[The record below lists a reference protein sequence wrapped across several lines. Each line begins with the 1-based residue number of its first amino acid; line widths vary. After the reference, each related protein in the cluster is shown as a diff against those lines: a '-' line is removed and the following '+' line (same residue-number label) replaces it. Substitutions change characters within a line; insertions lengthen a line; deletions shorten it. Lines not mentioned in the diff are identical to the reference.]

1 MPVQQV
7 VVLYG
12 DSLLMDT
19 VEASLGQRPDLGV
32 LRIPNSLIDASER
45 IQSLGPDLIIFDLD
59 APHSDFVLPFLR
71 HKPGVPLLG
80 LDLTSSRVLAFSSQ
94 QYTTLTARDLAHV
107 IEVQAEPAEHKNGAT
122 VRDLVAAA
130 VE

>member
-19 VEASLGQRPDLGV
+19 IEASLGQRPDLGV
-32 LRIPNSLIDASER
+32 LRIPSSLNDATER
-45 IQSLGPDLIIFDLD
+45 IQSLGPDLVIFDLD
-59 APHSDFVLPFLR
+59 DPHSNFAIPFLR
-71 HKPGVPLLG
+71 RKPGVPLLG

-107 IEVQAEPAEHKNGAT
+107 IETQAEPAEYRNGAT
-122 VRDLVAAA
+122 VSTLVAAA